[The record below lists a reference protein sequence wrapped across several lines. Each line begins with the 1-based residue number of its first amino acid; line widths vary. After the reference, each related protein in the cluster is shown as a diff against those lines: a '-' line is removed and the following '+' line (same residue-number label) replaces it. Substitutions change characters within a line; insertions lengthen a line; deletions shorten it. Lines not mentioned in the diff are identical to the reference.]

1 MKDKVPPLD
10 LLAQLPAG
18 GELEKGTGA
27 VLLVLCGLLVFATYN
42 LIQSVVNVLIR
53 SFILLA
59 TAGALVAAGV
69 RVLN

>member
-1 MKDKVPPLD
+1 
-10 LLAQLPAG
+10 
-18 GELEKGTGA
+18 
-27 VLLVLCGLLVFATYN
+27 VFATYH